1 MNLTNGSCGYLPP
14 NGLYDLDMYQ
24 VWQTPYA
31 RGAAEILRDAVGR
44 EIQF

>member
-1 MNLTNGSCGYLPP
+1 LPP

-31 RGAAEILRDAVGR
+31 RGAAEVLRDAVER
-44 EIQF
+44 EMNF